1 MLKEVLRRFY
11 EAQESYIMV
20 NEKEIKPEEF
30 DSPLP
35 LFVRVLLTNGKR
47 KRFVNLG
54 VLSRIY
60 IYCPWLR
67 DFVRDFLDL
76 SLSLQEVFERH
87 CILTEWEAL
96 SLCPEDALKG
106 ESKDYLEV
114 LSELRVVLESRDC
127 WREKR
132 MS

>member
-11 EAQESYIMV
+11 EAQESYITV
-20 NEKEIKPEEF
+20 DEKEIKPEEF

-54 VLSRIY
+54 ALSRVY
-60 IYCPWLR
+60 IFCPWLR

-76 SLSLQEVFERH
+76 SLSLEEIFKRH

-106 ESKDYLEV
+106 ESRDYLEA
-114 LSELRVVLESRDC
+114 LRGLRTLVESRDC
-127 WREKR
+127 WRGKR